1 MPPATTL
8 GCVCDPQSTTDHTL
22 NVCQKAWSITR
33 HVVLGFAAR
42 SLGDPQVSLAYRR
55 NARRQWAAACRLL
68 SLLPLGYLQRSQAA
82 TAASSPAAGQ
92 QAGAKELGDLTR
104 LHVRLYSHANARKT
118 ASTPSIDSPS
128 SEDSGSHSLERASDE
143 VGPRL
148 CAYVTTATG
157 RWCGLRRAN
166 ACKCKLRVC
175 NSVRGRTCPG
185 QAARTCA
192 GWTPVALLRE
202 MRGANRVLSS
212 DGNLL
217 LTGLEFS

>member
-1 MPPATTL
+1 MSARRRGVSHVTSCWALQPAVW
-8 GCVCDPQSTTDHTL
+8 GIHT
-22 NVCQKAWSITR
+22 
-33 HVVLGFAAR
+33 
-42 SLGDPQVSLAYRR
+42 LAYRR
-55 NARRQWAAACRLL
+55 NARRQWAAACRLQ

-104 LHVRLYSHANARKT
+104 LHIRLYSHATARKM
-118 ASTPSIDSPS
+118 ASTPSIG

-166 ACKCKLRVC
+166 TCKCKLRVC
-175 NSVRGRTCPG
+175 SSARRRTCPG

-192 GWTPVALLRE
+192 GWTPVALPRE

-212 DGNLL
+212 DGNPL